1 MFGSV
6 LMVLLGVAIHRVSY
20 QRRSEV
26 KEIAV
31 TSRCVTAEDSMIP
44 RFHERRAST
53 DRYVYL
59 LECQT
64 RPQCITGRR
73 TKQDEKEDTIVKHTI
88 TIPLLPHSSTP
99 TKLSIQCDPTDMYPR
114 SIDIA
119 FVFADHTTATTQYWI
134 SNLPSKTHHNLPPA
148 PSYTHQRFT
157 PDAVDRQQHP
167 GNALPLSLPIQ
178 SGHSHPPTVAVLS
191 ATPTLT
197 ALSLR
202 ILVCLLEVVV
212 VLFSLPAVPLF
223 GSVVRLRT
231 LFSFFFSLP
240 LTTRAFGKTASISS
254 SERGVSLF
262 DLSCMEPA

>member
-6 LMVLLGVAIHRVSY
+6 LMVPLGVAIHRVSY

-44 RFHERRAST
+44 RFHERGAGT

-73 TKQDEKEDTIVKHTI
+73 TKQDEKEDTIVDHTI

-99 TKLSIQCDPTDMYPR
+99 TKLSIQCDPTDTYPR

-134 SNLPSKTHHNLPPA
+134 SNLPSRPITTFPLLRRIHTSASHQMRLIGSSIRVMPCRFHCRSSPA
-148 PSYTHQRFT
+148 TLI
-157 PDAVDRQQHP
+157 HP
-167 GNALPLSLPIQ
+167 L
-178 SGHSHPPTVAVLS
+178 
-191 ATPTLT
+191 
-197 ALSLR
+197 
-202 ILVCLLEVVV
+202 
-212 VLFSLPAVPLF
+212 
-223 GSVVRLRT
+223 
-231 LFSFFFSLP
+231 
-240 LTTRAFGKTASISS
+240 
-254 SERGVSLF
+254 
-262 DLSCMEPA
+262 